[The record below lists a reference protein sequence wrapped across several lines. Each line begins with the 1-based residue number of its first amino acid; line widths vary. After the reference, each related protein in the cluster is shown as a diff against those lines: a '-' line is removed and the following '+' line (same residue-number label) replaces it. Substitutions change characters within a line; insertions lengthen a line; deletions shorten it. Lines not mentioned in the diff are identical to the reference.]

1 MNIIE
6 IKTGKYYDPE
16 YSEYRFKTNHPKR
29 EFYDENFNLTHKF
42 LKWLEKNHNYI
53 YQSYIEDREN
63 FEIICMNIDD
73 IELIP

>member
-1 MNIIE
+1 MIGVKMNMKKI
-6 IKTGKYYDPE
+6 
-16 YSEYRFKTNHPKR
+16 
-29 EFYDENFNLTHKF
+29 FNLTHKF